1 MSLRFVNAVPFGSFQ
16 FLHAAQICLTMAFL
30 QIAGTTSFS
39 CKKSG
44 LVSVWE
50 CTIYIYLCVFCLY
63 QKKLQQPPQSFTCQA
78 PAWRKS
84 WTPGVSLCQPSNGAR
99 MRRKRDVGASLRRCP
114 RDQAAESCGFFF
126 MGILAGPPP
135 KATPPK
141 K

>member
-63 QKKLQQPPQSFTCQA
+63 QKKITATSPILHLSGAGLEEILDAWSFTL
-78 PAWRKS
+78 PAFEWRKDAAKTGRWS
-84 WTPGVSLCQPSNGAR
+84 FATEMSQGPS
-99 MRRKRDVGASLRRCP
+99 C
-114 RDQAAESCGFFF
+114 
-126 MGILAGPPP
+126 
-135 KATPPK
+135 
-141 K
+141 